1 MMAKL
6 NLKDKKFG
14 KLTVIEEYGKDKRN
28 QILWKCLCECG
39 NITYVTTY
47 RLNKGKT
54 LSCGCLMSAIN
65 SKQAY
70 LLGKNNKKH
79 GMSNARIYKIYYGL
93 RERCLNTNSSKYKDY
108 GQRGIK
114 ISSEWDSFDK
124 FYEWAMKNG
133 YNDKL
138 TIDRIDVNGD
148 YEPCNCRWADMNT
161 QGNNRR
167 NNRIFEIN
175 GSRKTL
181 SELSRQSNLKA
192 GTISARI
199 DRYNIPLDKA
209 IIMDTYEHKKK
220 RGKKVKVINIETGE
234 IKNFMS
240 IKKAYEQLGGN
251 YSTIRY
257 CFQKN
262 KVYLNKYKIEE
273 V

>member
-1 MMAKL
+1 MNNIEYIEKAKAL
-6 NLKDKKFG
+6 VEAKKQ
-14 KLTVIEEYGKDKRN
+14 Y
-28 QILWKCLCECG
+28 
-39 NITYVTTY
+39 
-47 RLNKGKT
+47 
-54 LSCGCLMSAIN
+54 
-65 SKQAY
+65 Y
-70 LLGKNNKKH
+70 L
-79 GMSNARIYKIYYGL
+79 
-93 RERCLNTNSSKYKDY
+93 
-108 GQRGIK
+108 
-114 ISSEWDSFDK
+114 
-124 FYEWAMKNG
+124 
-133 YNDKL
+133 
-138 TIDRIDVNGD
+138 
-148 YEPCNCRWADMNT
+148 
-161 QGNNRR
+161 
-167 NNRIFEIN
+167 
-175 GSRKTL
+175 TL